1 MFFWPA
7 IYVCDGNPMATEP
20 TDQDL
25 DPLFQ
30 HVILARVLLVSGSQS
45 VQVVICAVDQLCFG
59 SFGQAW
65 TLGTTGNT
73 VDTVRRSTSRQ
84 DRRWYRLANNFDLFV
99 DTVPI
104 PLLNGGVRSAMASGA
119 SSSRK
124 SLCKW

>member
-7 IYVCDGNPMATEP
+7 IYVCDGNPMAAEL
-20 TDQDL
+20 TDQDP

-30 HVILARVLLVSGSQS
+30 HAVLARVLLVSGSQGI
-45 VQVVICAVDQLCFG
+45 QVIICAVDQLCFG

-65 TLGTTGNT
+65 TLGTTGIT

-84 DRRWYRLANNFDLFV
+84 DRRWYRLANGFDLFV
-99 DTVPI
+99 DTVSI
-104 PLLNGGVRSAMASGA
+104 PLLNGGVRSAMASRA

-124 SLCKW
+124 LLCKW